1 MLFLL
6 GGGLVED
13 DDGAGL
19 VVGSQGAIGDSP
31 ADGVT
36 QVVVVDFQGNCF
48 GTDTAI
54 LRILPALV
62 IFILIFTII
71 VHVLSNI
78 VVFDDEFLS
87 EFFDAYFY
95 IFKFFILLVLFSD
108 MFLVYPLGLVH
119 FLIELAKL
127 FYQFVIF
134 QTKLLNFFVFE
145 GHLFLYFLQLF
156 L

>member
-31 ADGVT
+31 TDGVT
-36 QVVVVDFQGNCF
+36 QVVVVDFQGN
-48 GTDTAI
+48 GSSTNTAV
-54 LRILPALV
+54 LRIMAALV
-62 IFILIFTII
+62 IFIFIFTII

-95 IFKFFILLVLFSD
+95 IF
-108 MFLVYPLGLVH
+108 
-119 FLIELAKL
+119 
-127 FYQFVIF
+127 
-134 QTKLLNFFVFE
+134 
-145 GHLFLYFLQLF
+145 
-156 L
+156 